1 MVKQDVVIGVYRRA
15 ETNTGLSFE
24 LALVL
29 HEVFAN
35 FCLDS

>member
-1 MVKQDVVIGVYRRA
+1 MVKQDDVIGNYRRA

-29 HEVFAN
+29 HGVFAN
-35 FCLDS
+35 FYLNS